1 MGLEAIVVLLILC
14 VAVVLFITEW
24 MPVDLVAILIMVS
37 LVLTGVV
44 SPEEG
49 VAGFSNSA
57 TLTVA
62 FMFVLSAAL
71 LKTGALQQVGPRLAR
86 VFQKS
91 YRGGLILMMLSVAL
105 ISAFINNTPVVAI
118 FIPIIMQVAQRAGQS
133 PSKLLIPLSYASIF
147 GGTCTLIG
155 TSTNILVSGIAE
167 ESGLEPFSMFTLT
180 PVALLLL
187 VGGIVYM
194 MLIGNRMLPDRKQD
208 TDLESKFGVRD
219 YLAEIELNENA
230 DSVEKKIMDAPLVR
244 QLDLEIMEVRRING
258 NRHYLPPGDLVLQAG
273 DVLKVRCNMEKMV
286 SLKEQE
292 RLNSAGSIRI
302 NNNSFN
308 DKNTSLVEL
317 IITSNSEFEGKTLKR
332 LDFRRKYRAV
342 PLAIKH
348 RQEIMHEKLQDVPLQ
363 AGDVIL
369 AEVKAHYLDK
379 LKEME
384 REQESPFIVL
394 SEAGMTEFNRRKF
407 YTVAAIGT
415 AVILAATFELVP
427 IMMGVIA
434 GAALLVL
441 TRCISMKEF
450 YDAIEWKVVFLLAGA
465 LSLGVAMQNSG
476 LAAFIAGGLVDAL
489 GPWGPVAIMS
499 GLYLMTSLFTEIMSN
514 NATAA
519 LITPIAIA
527 TAAGLGI
534 NPLPFLLAVTF
545 AASASFMTPVGYQ
558 TNTMIYT
565 AGQYRFSDFLKVGT
579 MLNLFFWLL
588 ATLLIPLFYSF

>member
-1 MGLEAIVVLLILC
+1 MGLDAVVVLVVLC
-14 VAVVLFITEW
+14 AAVILFITEW
-24 MPVDLVAILIMVS
+24 LSVDLVAILIMVS
-37 LVLTGVV
+37 LVLSGVI

-71 LKTGALQQVGPRLAR
+71 LKTGALQQLGPRLAI

-155 TSTNILVSGIAE
+155 TSTNILISGIAE
-167 ESGLEPFSMFTLT
+167 DSGLEAFSMFTLT
-180 PVALLLL
+180 PIGLLLL
-187 VGGIVYM
+187 CGGIVYM
-194 MLIGNRMLPDRKQD
+194 MLIGNRLLPDRKQD
-208 TDLESKFGVRD
+208 MDLENKFGVRD

-230 DSVEKKIMDAPLVR
+230 DSVQKRIMDAPLVR
-244 QLDLEIMEVRRING
+244 QLDLEIMEVRRLNG

-292 RLNSAGSIRI
+292 RLNTAGSIRI
-302 NNNSFN
+302 NDSSFN

-348 RQEIMHEKLQDVPLQ
+348 RQEIMHEKLQEVPLQ

-369 AEVKAHYLDK
+369 AEVKTHYLNK

-394 SEAGMTEFNRRKF
+394 SEAGMAEFNRRQF
-407 YTVAAIGT
+407 YKVAAIGV
-415 AVILAATFELVP
+415 AVILAATFELIP

-434 GAALLVL
+434 GAALLVV
-441 TRCISMKEF
+441 TRCINMKEF

-476 LAAFIAGGLVDAL
+476 LAAYIAGGLVEAL
-489 GPWGPVAIMS
+489 GPLGPIAIMS
-499 GLYLMTSLFTEIMSN
+499 GLYLMTSLLTEIMSN

-519 LITPIAIA
+519 LIAPIAIA
-527 TAAGLGI
+527 TAASMGL

-545 AASASFMTPVGYQ
+545 AASSSFMTPVGYQ
-558 TNTMIYT
+558 TNTMIYA

-588 ATLLIPLFYSF
+588 ATLLIPLFFSF